1 MGEGR
6 LWERLRIYSGKLFI
20 AIKTLFNGI
29 YDFLFPIKLIYH
41 INVRKSK
48 DTSNQIAYKI

>member
-20 AIKTLFNGI
+20 AIKSTIRVTAGNRVIDRCFFIRVIDAL
-29 YDFLFPIKLIYH
+29 Y
-41 INVRKSK
+41 VS
-48 DTSNQIAYKI
+48 